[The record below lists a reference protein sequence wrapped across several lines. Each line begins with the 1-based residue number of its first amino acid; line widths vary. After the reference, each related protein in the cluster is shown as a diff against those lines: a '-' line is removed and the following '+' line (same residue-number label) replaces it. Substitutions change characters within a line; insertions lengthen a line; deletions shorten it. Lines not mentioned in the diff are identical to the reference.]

1 MPSDAPDPGA
11 GAHLRPITD
20 VVAPGLRLLL
30 VGINP
35 GVRSAETG
43 RHFARPGNRFWP
55 ALYAAGITP
64 RLFSPDEQDLLLGL
78 GVGITNLVAR
88 PSATAAEVT
97 SAELRAGAG
106 RLETLARRLRPRVV
120 AILGLTAYRT
130 AFGRPRAASGPQ
142 AEALGPAQLWVL
154 PNPSGLNAHTTPSAH
169 AEGLRAAATAAG
181 LDLGQSA
188 AASGSEHRPDQ
199 QGDP

>member
-1 MPSDAPDPGA
+1 MDVLGSPG
-11 GAHLRPITD
+11 D
-20 VVAPGLRLLL
+20 VSLLI

-35 GVRSAETG
+35 GLRSAETG

-64 RLFSPDEQDLLLGL
+64 RLLSPDEQADLPAF

-97 SAELRAGAG
+97 SDELRAGAK
-106 RLETLARRLRPRVV
+106 RLESLVASSRPRVV

-130 AFGRPRAASGPQ
+130 AFGRPKAVAGRQ
-142 AEALGPAQLWVL
+142 AEDLAGAQLWVL
-154 PNPSGLNAHTTPSAH
+154 PNPSGLNAHTKPAEH
-169 AEGLRAAATAAG
+169 AAGLRAAA
-181 LDLGQSA
+181 A
-188 AASGSEHRPDQ
+188 AARLVADRPNLERL
-199 QGDP
+199 GAEP